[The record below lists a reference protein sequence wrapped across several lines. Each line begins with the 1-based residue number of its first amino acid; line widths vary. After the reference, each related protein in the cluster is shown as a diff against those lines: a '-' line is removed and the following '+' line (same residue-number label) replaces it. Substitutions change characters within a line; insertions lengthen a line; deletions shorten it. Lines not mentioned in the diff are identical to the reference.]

1 MKRSKPAS
9 PTLGRDYFRSEANF
23 HFVSELVVFAIL
35 TMASALPLL
44 NGLTAVVDLLR

>member
-9 PTLGRDYFRSEANF
+9 PTLGRDYFRREANF